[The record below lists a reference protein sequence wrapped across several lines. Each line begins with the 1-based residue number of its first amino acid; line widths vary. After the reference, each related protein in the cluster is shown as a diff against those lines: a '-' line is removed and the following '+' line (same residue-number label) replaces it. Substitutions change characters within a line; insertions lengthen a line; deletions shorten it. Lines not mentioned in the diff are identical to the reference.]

1 MKEDRNRLLR
11 GLIIGISVLIPAL
24 VTVLYV
30 LPRPE
35 GGAGLQFLP
44 FLNACINGTCT
55 FVLIAGGVAIK
66 QGHWKVH
73 RGLMITAVLLSVAF
87 LISYVSYH
95 ATHEPTSY
103 GGSGFDATFYYF
115 ILISHILLAAAIVP
129 LVLISLFKAYK
140 KDFQGHRR
148 VAKWTLP
155 IWLYVTITG
164 VLVYLMISP
173 YY

>member
-1 MKEDRNRLLR
+1 MERTRFAR
-11 GLIIGISVLIPAL
+11 AVIIGISVLVPAV
-24 VTVLYV
+24 VTVLYII
-30 LPRPE
+30 PRPDH
-35 GGAGLQFLP
+35 GFDLSFLP

-55 FVLIAGGVAIK
+55 FVLITGGIAIK
-66 QGHWKVH
+66 RGHWKVH
-73 RGLMITAVLLSVAF
+73 RGLMITAVLLSIAF

-103 GGSGFDATFYYF
+103 GGSGLDATIYY
-115 ILISHILLAAAIVP
+115 IVLISHIILAAAIVP
-129 LVLISLFKAYK
+129 MVLISLYRAYT

-148 VAKWTLP
+148 IAKWTLP
-155 IWLYVTITG
+155 IWLYVTISG

>member
-1 MKEDRNRLLR
+1 MKTLR
-11 GLIIGISVLIPAL
+11 GLIIGISVLIPAII
-24 VTVLYV
+24 TMLYI

-35 GGAGLQFLP
+35 TGLDLSFLP
-44 FLNACINGTCT
+44 FLNACINSTCT
-55 FVLIAGGVAIK
+55 FVLITGGVAIK
-66 QGHWKVH
+66 RGFWKVH
-73 RGLMITAVLLSVAF
+73 RGMMLTAVLLSILF

-103 GGSGFDATFYYF
+103 GGSGLDATIYYI
-115 ILISHILLAAAIVP
+115 ILISHIILAAAIVP
-129 LVLISLFKAYK
+129 MVLISLYRAYR
-140 KDFQGHRR
+140 KDFEGHRR
-148 VAKWTLP
+148 IARWTLP